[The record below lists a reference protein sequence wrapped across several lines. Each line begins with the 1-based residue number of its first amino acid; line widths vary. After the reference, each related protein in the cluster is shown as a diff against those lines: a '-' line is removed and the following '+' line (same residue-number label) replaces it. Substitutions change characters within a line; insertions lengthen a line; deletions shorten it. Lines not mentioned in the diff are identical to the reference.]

1 MALFTQLFIFMFFVS
16 FALQWWLNKR
26 QISYIQS
33 HRAQV
38 PEEFQEKI
46 SLEAH
51 QKSADYSITKVK
63 FSQISLIF
71 SSCVLLIWTLGG
83 GLEFLDQWVRTHEY
97 SAIISGLIFISAF
110 SIIGGILDLPFSLY
124 HTFVIEEKFGFNK
137 TSLKLFFTDLIKQL
151 FLFMLLALPLLALI
165 LWLMESMGTYWWVYA
180 WATWFGFSLLMMWI
194 YPTFIAP
201 LFNKFTEL
209 EDVSLK
215 ERIENL
221 MKRCGFTSSG
231 ILVMDGSKRSS
242 HGNAYFTGMGKNKR
256 IVFFDNLLESL
267 NANEVEA
274 VLAHELG
281 HFKKKHI
288 TKRIYMMGAMTLAG
302 FAVCGYLMNQQ
313 WFYTGLGI
321 STPSIYMALMLFML
335 VSSIFMFPFSPLGSL
350 LSRKH
355 EYEADNFA
363 AEQANAQY
371 LIDALVK
378 LYKENYNTLTP
389 DPIYS
394 SWYDSHPPASLR
406 IENLKKVATV

>member
-1 MALFTQLFIFMFFVS
+1 
-16 FALQWWLNKR
+16 
-26 QISYIQS
+26 
-33 HRAQV
+33 
-38 PEEFQEKI
+38 
-46 SLEAH
+46 
-51 QKSADYSITKVK
+51 
-63 FSQISLIF
+63 
-71 SSCVLLIWTLGG
+71 
-83 GLEFLDQWVRTHEY
+83 
-97 SAIISGLIFISAF
+97 
-110 SIIGGILDLPFSLY
+110 
-124 HTFVIEEKFGFNK
+124 
-137 TSLKLFFTDLIKQL
+137 
-151 FLFMLLALPLLALI
+151 
-165 LWLMESMGTYWWVYA
+165 
-180 WATWFGFSLLMMWI
+180 
-194 YPTFIAP
+194 
-201 LFNKFTEL
+201 
-209 EDVSLK
+209 
-215 ERIENL
+215 
-221 MKRCGFTSSG
+221 
-231 ILVMDGSKRSS
+231 MDGSKRSS

-363 AEQANAQY
+363 AEQANAQH

>member
-1 MALFTQLFIFMFFVS
+1 MTLFTQVFLFMFFVS
-16 FALQWWLNKR
+16 FALQWWLDRR
-26 QISYIQS
+26 QISHIQAN
-33 HRAQV
+33 RAQV
-38 PEEFQEKI
+38 PAEFQEKI
-46 SLEAH
+46 SIEAH
-51 QKSADYSITKVK
+51 QKSADYTITKVK

-71 SSCVLLIWTLGG
+71 SSCILLIWTIGG
-83 GLEFLDQWVRTHEY
+83 GMDVLDQWIRTFTY
-97 SAIISGLIFISAF
+97 SSIISGLIFICAF
-110 SIIGGILDLPFSLY
+110 SIISGILDLPFSLY

-137 TSLKLFFTDLIKQL
+137 TTLKLFFTDMIKQL
-151 FLFMLLALPLLALI
+151 LLFIIIALPLIALI
-165 LWLMESMGTYWWVYA
+165 LWLMQSMGTYWWIYA
-180 WATWFGFSLLMMWI
+180 WAVWFGFSLLMMWI
-194 YPTFIAP
+194 YPSFIAP

-209 EDVSLK
+209 EDQSLK
-215 ERIENL
+215 VRIEKL
-221 MKRCGFTSSG
+221 MSRCGFTSSG

-267 NANEVEA
+267 NAEEVEA

-288 TKRIYMMGAMTLAG
+288 TKRIYMMAAMTLAG

-313 WFYTGLGI
+313 WFYSGLGI
-321 STPSIYMALMLFML
+321 STPSIYMALILFML

-355 EYEADNFA
+355 EYEADDFA
-363 AEQANAQY
+363 AQQADAQH

-406 IENLKKVATV
+406 IENLKKSAMA